1 MDWKKGIKWVVAFLC
16 AIVFLSLMS
25 AVSDHDVLAFDSAAI
40 NFMHELRSPV
50 LTFFLRGITEL
61 GGAIVIGLATVALF
75 FAIRNKR
82 LSFAI
87 LGNILG
93 VLIVNQVFKFLI
105 QRPRPD
111 VVYRLI
117 EQSGYSFPSGHSM
130 CSMAFYGFLIYLA
143 FRYVKNV
150 KVRVATT
157 VGLGV
162 LVFLI
167 GFSRVYLGVHY
178 ASDVIAGFLLAV
190 AYLIFYISLINFI
203 NFKTRQASS
212 KKSKHKA

>member
-1 MDWKKGIKWVVAFLC
+1 MVILNQHFYENK
-16 AIVFLSLMS
+16 
-25 AVSDHDVLAFDSAAI
+25 
-40 NFMHELRSPV
+40 
-50 LTFFLRGITEL
+50 LTFILNISYYILKVEIKEKIYSFENSDVDVVITEL

-111 VVYRLI
+111 VAHRLI

-212 KKSKHKA
+212 RKSKHKA

>member
-1 MDWKKGIKWVVAFLC
+1 
-16 AIVFLSLMS
+16 
-25 AVSDHDVLAFDSAAI
+25 
-40 NFMHELRSPV
+40 
-50 LTFFLRGITEL
+50 
-61 GGAIVIGLATVALF
+61 
-75 FAIRNKR
+75 
-82 LSFAI
+82 
-87 LGNILG
+87 
-93 VLIVNQVFKFLI
+93 
-105 QRPRPD
+105 
-111 VVYRLI
+111 
-117 EQSGYSFPSGHSM
+117 M